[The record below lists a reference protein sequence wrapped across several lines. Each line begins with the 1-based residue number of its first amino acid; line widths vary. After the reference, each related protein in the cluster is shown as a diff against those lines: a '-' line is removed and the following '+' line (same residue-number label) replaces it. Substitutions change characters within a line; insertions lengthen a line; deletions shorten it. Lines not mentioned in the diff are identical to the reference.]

1 MKLEK
6 VVTLHTDGSG
16 FWSAKMKAVRVI
28 SLDLNTFGGDEE
40 GVDEFGELWVVFETQ
55 KGKTGSW
62 QVEEYGLIYTDQLFL
77 QELKALVTKLMGEAA
92 ADDINYSEQGMQGEE
107 YVSLDAGK
115 EFVSAF
121 KKGEAESR
129 AKPTASSSK

>member
-115 EFVSAF
+115 DFIKAYQKWEA
-121 KKGEAESR
+121 GEA
-129 AKPTASSSK
+129 ASKTTGT